1 MDLYALSRA
10 YPIVTLVVA
19 VILFVIGFK
28 VAKALLWILAVL
40 ALIAAAILFFV

>member
-10 YPIVTLVVA
+10 YPLVTLVVA

-28 VAKALLWILAVL
+28 IAKKLLWILAVL
-40 ALIAAAILFFV
+40 ALIAAAVLFLL

>member
-28 VAKALLWILAVL
+28 VAKILLWILAVL